1 MNLVVTLPKVGYL
14 NKKLDKLFEENLILV
29 DRTENLPLPPP
40 RFITATNARETK
52 TNSDS

>member
-14 NKKLDKLFEENLILV
+14 HKQLHKKFEEIVVLV
-29 DRTENLPLPPP
+29 DRTKNLPLPPP
-40 RFITATNARETK
+40 RFKTTTNTHETK